1 MIQHKNIK
9 WITPALLSLSFWMI
23 CLPGKASDVPGQNN
37 NGEFIFGRRE
47 WVTTW
52 RVMDKTGL
60 NCRMAQRL
68 MGMTYADANA
78 PDELYAN
85 RTHEIGSWPIVAEF
99 KYQEDLNAHTA
110 NVRNPNI
117 LYDRKGKAWMA
128 VYAQS
133 SGYSPLMCFV
143 RANSEYILP
152 VSKD

>member
-1 MIQHKNIK
+1 MSQHKNIK

-78 PDELYAN
+78 PDELYAH
-85 RTHEIGSWPIVAEF
+85 RTHEIGSWPIVEEF

-110 NVRNPNI
+110 NLRNPNI
-117 LYDRKGKAWMA
+117 LYDRNGKAWMA
-128 VYAQS
+128 VHTKQS
-133 SGYSPLMCFV
+133 GSSSLMCFV
-143 RANSEYILP
+143 HANSEYILP